1 MAKINFT
8 DEHMLRLRT
17 LIADS
22 VLYNS
27 IIVGPMGQ
35 NYTVIDLMHCL
46 SINSL
51 RSLSASIYKKRVA
64 LSIEDKWIENP
75 NAAKIAQLDDQLEL
89 IDLIIGY
96 QLKTQEIESNKIEKE
111 RIQKQI
117 DELVQSQKSPQD
129 LIADLQAKLSELD

>member
-1 MAKINFT
+1 MVKINFT

-17 LIADS
+17 LISDS

-51 RSLSASIYKKRVA
+51 RSLSASISKKRAA

-75 NAAKIAQLDDQLEL
+75 NATKIAQLDDQLEL
-89 IDLIIGY
+89 IDLMIGY
-96 QLKTQEIESNKIEKE
+96 QLKAQEIETNKIEKE